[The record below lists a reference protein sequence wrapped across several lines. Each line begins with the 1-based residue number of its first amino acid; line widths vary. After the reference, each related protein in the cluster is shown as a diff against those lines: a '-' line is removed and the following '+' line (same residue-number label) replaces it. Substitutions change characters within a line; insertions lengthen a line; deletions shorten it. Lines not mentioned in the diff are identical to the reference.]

1 MASTRFR
8 AGLWVPPRRDGSLS
22 VGMLSWRIGMASAN
36 WARLLPN
43 PRQPR
48 ALVLRRRR
56 LEFRVPHSRRLYLK
70 REPMLAS
77 RIESLPL
84 ARALRDGGREDR
96 PHARVT
102 PARAGSTAAT
112 AVRTLLNPVHFR
124 ARALPA
130 PRLRGLAHRRVTPAR
145 AGSPGSCG
153 AVRPGR
159 SGHSRSRGLQLHLDS
174 GDLAPVS
181 YPFVRALQR
190 GGHRPGQ
197 EVWVTPAR
205 RRRYRNVGRVVPP
218 DGASLPLA
226 RALLSAGVTGMAG
239 GRVTPAHAGSTPTS
253 K

>member
-1 MASTRFR
+1 
-8 AGLWVPPRRDGSLS
+8 
-22 VGMLSWRIGMASAN
+22 MASAN

-56 LEFRVPHSRRLYLK
+56 LEFRVPRSRGLYLK

-102 PARAGSTAAT
+102 PARAGSTAAA

-130 PRLRGLAHRRVTPAR
+130 PRLRGLAHRRATPAR

-181 YPFVRALQR
+181 YSCLR
-190 GGHRPGQ
+190 GLCNAA
-197 EVWVTPAR
+197 VTVLDR
-205 RRRYRNVGRVVPP
+205 KSG
-218 DGASLPLA
+218 SLPLA
-226 RALLSAGVTGMAG
+226 VGATGMSG
-239 GRVTPAHAGSTPTS
+239 GSYARMARHSRSRGFYYRPESLVWLEGESHPLTQALPQRRSELGVYRRVTPACAGSTRTQS
-253 K
+253 S